1 MTSEN
6 RSTELQEFLVQLSEN
21 SIDDVDFTDFISA
34 ASENGDTALHGAI
47 WSRNFEVAR
56 EMVKLGIDVN
66 AVGDMDDTPLH
77 VAVRK
82 GLLEL
87 TMFLMDHGADPLAV
101 NEFGQTSVECAARF
115 EHTEILD
122 YLRVVTPKSDKL
134 TALVDTFSDN
144 PEPRNYGRHLQNAIL
159 NGDTE
164 LAKELVKLGAD
175 EKFEVG
181 SCGRR
186 PIHFAVMMGNVE
198 LTKFMTKKGYVG
210 QRDEDGFSPLCLAE
224 IFGHQEI
231 ADYLREVRKRILE
244 QGLRRAQRLASKD

>member
-34 ASENGDTALHGAI
+34 ASENGDTALHGA
-47 WSRNFEVAR
+47 
-56 EMVKLGIDVN
+56 
-66 AVGDMDDTPLH
+66 
-77 VAVRK
+77 
-82 GLLEL
+82 
-87 TMFLMDHGADPLAV
+87 
-101 NEFGQTSVECAARF
+101 
-115 EHTEILD
+115 
-122 YLRVVTPKSDKL
+122 
-134 TALVDTFSDN
+134 
-144 PEPRNYGRHLQNAIL
+144 NAIL